1 MFFIYY
7 FLYLLGV
14 YFLFFSFAR
23 AIPIS
28 IASRIL
34 WIASSE
40 AGSPLNSKVS
50 VFINYYSKI
59 ELGLRN
65 PSYNFMEKFKANFG
79 HACIDEIFLEEI
91 THNV

>member
-1 MFFIYY
+1 M
-7 FLYLLGV
+7 
-14 YFLFFSFAR
+14 
-23 AIPIS
+23 
-28 IASRIL
+28 L

-79 HACIDEIFLEEI
+79 DACVDEIFFKKKLHI
-91 THNV
+91 TCDCIFNCNKKKCTSIV